1 MMTEDQQRE
10 QNALLQTSRLRR
22 QAEEVLRTTG
32 RDLQAMSVEDVQRL
46 VYELQIH
53 QIELEMQNEEL
64 HEMQYALAAARDRYS
79 ELYDFAPVGYLT
91 LDARGMITEANLT
104 ACRLLGVDR
113 EFLVR
118 ERLSHFLA
126 PESRDIFHRHHQAVR
141 ASSGTHRCE
150 LSLQR
155 LNGQSLSVQLESV
168 AARDELKGTLDCRTV
183 LLDISERKKAEEGL
197 RKAHDEL
204 EQRVKA
210 RTAALTAANERLTRE
225 VRVRQQTEERLRA
238 SGERYRTL
246 AEQQEQQ
253 LILADRLVS
262 FGELAASFAHEFNN
276 PLAIIITL
284 ADALGAKVKPSHRHY
299 RPLQIIA
306 DEARRCSRFVQD
318 ILGFARPVKSQLS
331 PVSVAEVVRHSIQL
345 ISTHAYKQ
353 QVHPVFEVAQDLPLV
368 FADPQQLEQVLLNLF
383 FNALEA
389 MPKGG
394 TLTVRADTGTAQ
406 LDGGAPGDPVVRIAV
421 TDTGT
426 GIAPQVLSE
435 IFRPFFTTKT
445 KGGMGLGL
453 SVCESVMKAHGGTIV
468 VDSLP
473 NHGAT
478 FTLVLPI
485 GNTDALQP

>member
-10 QNALLQTSRLRR
+10 PDALLRASRLRR

-64 HEMQYALAAARDRYS
+64 HKTQYALAAARDRYS

-91 LDARGMITEANLT
+91 LDARGVITEANLA

-141 ASSGTHRCE
+141 ASSGTQRCE

-155 LNGQSLSVQLESV
+155 PDGQSLSVQLESV

-210 RTAALTAANERLTRE
+210 RTAALAAANERLTRE
-225 VRVRQQTEERLRA
+225 VSIRQQAEERLRA
-238 SGERYRTL
+238 REERYRTL

-276 PLAIIITL
+276 PLAI
-284 ADALGAKVKPSHRHY
+284 
-299 RPLQIIA
+299 
-306 DEARRCSRFVQD
+306 
-318 ILGFARPVKSQLS
+318 
-331 PVSVAEVVRHSIQL
+331 
-345 ISTHAYKQ
+345 
-353 QVHPVFEVAQDLPLV
+353 
-368 FADPQQLEQVLLNLF
+368 
-383 FNALEA
+383 
-389 MPKGG
+389 
-394 TLTVRADTGTAQ
+394 
-406 LDGGAPGDPVVRIAV
+406 
-421 TDTGT
+421 
-426 GIAPQVLSE
+426 
-435 IFRPFFTTKT
+435 
-445 KGGMGLGL
+445 
-453 SVCESVMKAHGGTIV
+453 
-468 VDSLP
+468 
-473 NHGAT
+473 
-478 FTLVLPI
+478 
-485 GNTDALQP
+485 